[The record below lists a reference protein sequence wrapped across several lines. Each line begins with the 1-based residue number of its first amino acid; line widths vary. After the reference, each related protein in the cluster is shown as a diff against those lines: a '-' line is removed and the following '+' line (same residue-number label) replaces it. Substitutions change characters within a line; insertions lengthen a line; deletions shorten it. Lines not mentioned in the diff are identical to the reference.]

1 MLAVNIAQLRGH
13 LSSYL
18 ERVQRGEEILI
29 RNRKRTVARLVPPSE
44 VEGLSED
51 LLELAA
57 QGLVR
62 LPKKPMDWK
71 AFFALPAPNVP
82 LDVIRAAIEAE
93 REED

>member
-1 MLAVNIAQLRGH
+1 MPSVNVAELRSR

-18 ERVQRGEEILI
+18 ERAQRGEEILI
-29 RNRKRTVARLVPPSE
+29 RNRKRAVARLVPPSKT
-44 VEGLSED
+44 GGFSDD

-57 QGLVR
+57 QGLLR
-62 LPKKPMDWK
+62 LPKKRLDWK

-82 LDVIRAAIEAE
+82 LEVIRTAIEAE